1 MAVRA
6 LSGIAMGGTYGTS
19 AATSLE
25 DAPIRARSFLSG
37 LFFTAYPFGLVFAA
51 IFWQAFKNTEKT
63 WRSLFWFSAGIPF
76 ILIIWR
82 LLYPET
88 VYFTR
93 VLKARKLIKQDQINA
108 GTYVE
113 STFKDSL
120 RNVGKLCAKYWVLF
134 VYLIVL
140 MAGPNYLT
148 HASQDMYPTM
158 LRKQL
163 QKPEDN
169 ITLMIVIT
177 NLGGVV
183 GSVVVGTFMEVLG
196 RRLSILICCV
206 CGGAFLYPAYMVHE
220 DPTTFAGGF
229 FLFFFIMGIWGIIP
243 AHLSELS
250 PPDAR
255 VLVSGLA
262 YQLGNLASS
271 ASSTIETRLADN
283 WPLEFDDEGVA
294 TRFNYSKV
302 MAILT
307 GAVFIYMLC
316 ITFLGPE
323 KFHRD
328 LSSPTMKKYIEKVI
342 EIENNHDDIEAYLN
356 NNNNNKDNNSSPEES
371 SSEQPSDNVE
381 NKA

>member
-1 MAVRA
+1 
-6 LSGIAMGGTYGTS
+6 
-19 AATSLE
+19 
-25 DAPIRARSFLSG
+25 
-37 LFFTAYPFGLVFAA
+37 
-51 IFWQAFKNTEKT
+51 
-63 WRSLFWFSAGIPF
+63 
-76 ILIIWR
+76 

-371 SSEQPSDNVE
+371 SSEQPTDNVE